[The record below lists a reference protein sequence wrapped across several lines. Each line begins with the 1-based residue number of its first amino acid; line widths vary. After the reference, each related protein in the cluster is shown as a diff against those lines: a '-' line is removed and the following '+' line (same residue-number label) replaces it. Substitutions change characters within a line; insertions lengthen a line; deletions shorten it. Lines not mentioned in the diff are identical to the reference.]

1 MDFIENGVRRNVL
14 DFLLKSK
21 AIVYG
26 FYRTWS
32 PKKSSSISAQSKA
45 IVYGLY
51 RRCNPQKSS
60 SFSTQK

>member
-26 FYRTWS
+26 FYTKWS
-32 PKKSSSISAQSKA
+32 P
-45 IVYGLY
+45 
-51 RRCNPQKSS
+51 QKCS
-60 SFSTQK
+60 